1 MKNISKF
8 KIDKTILISLILMA
22 IISILSIRMAQ
33 TFLPSHLQ
41 DIHIKQII
49 WYICGFV
56 VAYSLMFFGN
66 DFIYKNA
73 YILYILG
80 IISLI
85 LVLIFG
91 NEINSIRAWFEIPGV
106 GTIQPSEFMKIFLII
121 TLSRLLYDYK
131 EKFIKP
137 TLIDEFILLV
147 KCGILVLIPS
157 ILTFMQPDTGI
168 VLIYLVITAFIL
180 LTSGIRIRWFVII
193 FIIAS
198 IILSSIL
205 ILFFNFEDL
214 FIEIFSSSL
223 FYRIDRLLDWTNTS
237 GMQLNNSLMAIGQ
250 AGLFGNGI
258 NSNLIYFPEGQTD
271 FIFASYTSNFGFLGS
286 LILIFIILFFNMRL
300 VNAAQKSNSIMNK
313 FVISGILG
321 MLLFQ
326 QIQNISMTIG
336 LLPITGITLPF
347 ISYGGSSLLSY
358 MIMMG
363 IVFNITNENMRYTN

>member
-8 KIDKTILISLILMA
+8 KVDNTILISLLLLS
-22 IISILSIRMAQ
+22 IISIISIRMSQ
-33 TFLPSHLQ
+33 TFLPSYYQ

-73 YILYILG
+73 YILYIFG

-91 NEINSIRAWFEIPGV
+91 NEINSIKAWFEIPGI
-106 GTIQPSEFMKIFLII
+106 GTFQPSEFMKIFLII
-121 TLSRLLYDYK
+121 TLSRLIYDYK
-131 EKFIKP
+131 EKIINP
-137 TLIDEFILLV
+137 TLLNEFILLI
-147 KCGILVLIPS
+147 KCGLLLIIPS
-157 ILTFMQPDTGI
+157 ILTFLQPDTGI
-168 VLIYLVITAFIL
+168 VIIYFVITIFIL
-180 LTSGIRIRWFVII
+180 LTSGIRLRWFIII
-193 FIIAS
+193 FSLLII
-198 IILSSIL
+198 IISTIL

-214 FIEIFSSSL
+214 FIELFSSSL

-250 AGLFGNGI
+250 AGLYGNGI
-258 NSNLIYFPEGQTD
+258 NSNTIYFPEGQTD
-271 FIFASYTSNFGFLGS
+271 FIFASFSSNFGLFGS

-300 VNAAQKSNSIMNK
+300 VNTAQKSNSIMNK